1 MAGYLRK
8 YVGKYRVKSDYDL
21 ETNDFPRLENGNLD
35 PSFDDLYI
43 DCANKIKIRHGVGNV
58 LSCYIP
64 SKSRGMNV
72 LRHIYKDKISE
83 TLPSKDNTYLEILC
97 KELVDKEVLVSAEV
111 LDFEAYFEFKAD
123 MIDYIAEIVGA
134 RTYGAGINPMS
145 SKNLPKTIYK
155 IPEKDMKL
163 YQESIKG
170 FPTKTVEIKGKER
183 TMPDG
188 LLIKAANK
196 DFDKIIIKSKSKG
209 FDLNKDKKTKG
220 LNGKEYIH
228 SLGND
233 MWIKY
238 CDFLKTFA

>member
-1 MAGYLRK
+1 M
-8 YVGKYRVKSDYDL
+8 
-21 ETNDFPRLENGNLD
+21 
-35 PSFDDLYI
+35 
-43 DCANKIKIRHGVGNV
+43 
-58 LSCYIP
+58 
-64 SKSRGMNV
+64 
-72 LRHIYKDKISE
+72 
-83 TLPSKDNTYLEILC
+83 
-97 KELVDKEVLVSAEV
+97 
-111 LDFEAYFEFKAD
+111 
-123 MIDYIAEIVGA
+123 
-134 RTYGAGINPMS
+134 
-145 SKNLPKTIYK
+145 TI
-155 IPEKDMKL
+155 
-163 YQESIKG
+163 
-170 FPTKTVEIKGKER
+170 EIKGKER